1 MRKINPYIV
10 ITVILF
16 ELLLAV
22 PGILLFVLP
31 DNQVNSENRT
41 MAEMPKLKLTQL
53 DKFPHKFDRYVNDHF
68 PFRST
73 FLHFTF
79 LYSIKNNISPAP
91 NVVIGKDDFLF
102 CGAQERELYE
112 GTIDFSEERMLEIVQ
127 ELSDRQERLLRDSIR
142 FYVVVEPTSYE
153 IYPEYLPYYLQRTK
167 ETATDRFCRM
177 MSEKAPQ
184 VPFIYLKDKMLKH
197 KKNGRLYLKNDNHW
211 NYFGGEYATEEILT
225 MIAKDFPQLHQNV
238 GREFLLEPYIRYDG
252 NLHNML
258 AVDDLHLDRFSQD
271 TDYQVH
277 YKDSALYNVIESNHH
292 KYEPTPG
299 FSYPWEYER
308 RFTTNRQ
315 NRPKIVVIRDSFGE
329 KVMPFLS
336 PWFRES
342 LFIFDA
348 WQYGSNDTII
358 QQEKPDI
365 VLLLI
370 YEPHIRNIQ
379 RK

>member
-79 LYSIKNNISPAP
+79 LYSIKNNISPTP

-127 ELSDRQERLLRDSIR
+127 ELADRQERLLRDSIR
-142 FYVVVEPTSYE
+142 FYVVIAPTTYE
-153 IYPEYLPYYLQRTK
+153 IYPEYLPDYMLRTE
-167 ETATDRFCRM
+167 ETATDRLCRM
-177 MSEKAPQ
+177 MAEKAPQ
-184 VPFIYLKDKMLKH
+184 VTCLYLKDKMLKH
-197 KKNGRLYLKNDNHW
+197 KKEGRLYLKNDNHW
-211 NYFGGEYATEEILT
+211 NYLGAEYAAEDILNL
-225 MIAKDFPQLHQNV
+225 MAGDFPQLPTKIRQK
-238 GREFLLEPYIRYDG
+238 FTLEPYIRHEG

-258 AVDDLHLDRFSQD
+258 AVNMTLKQFAQD
-271 TDYQVH
+271 TQYHVH
-277 YKDSALYNVIESNHH
+277 YVDSALYDVHEDFNR
-292 KYEPTPG
+292 KYEPIPG
-299 FSYPWEYER
+299 FPYPWDYER
-308 RFTTNRQ
+308 RFTTNRSQ
-315 NRPKIVVIRDSFGE
+315 QPKIVVIRDSFGGYLI
-329 KVMPFLS
+329 PYLS

-342 LFIFDA
+342 VFLFDNWEYRA
-348 WQYGSNDTII
+348 NDTII

-365 VLLLI
+365 VLLMV
-370 YEPHIRNIQ
+370 YESHLRKIRG
-379 RK
+379 K